1 MRYSAC
7 VRHLTIRNVPAN
19 LAERLE
25 AEKRARGRSL
35 NQTVLE
41 LLAQALGLV
50 GGGKRSNGLAEL
62 AGTWSAEEV
71 AELESSIGFTE
82 ELDEELWR

>member
-1 MRYSAC
+1 M
-7 VRHLTIRNVPAN
+7 
-19 LAERLE
+19 
-25 AEKRARGRSL
+25 RGRSL

-41 LLAQALGLV
+41 LLAQALGLR
-50 GGGKRSNGLAEL
+50 GARRSNGLGAL

-71 AELESSIGFTE
+71 AELETALRFTE